1 MTSEEHE
8 YRPISRFPSAVRDIA
23 VLVPREVKVSQVLNK
38 IHDTGKELIRDVDL
52 FDIYEGE
59 ELPAG
64 KKNLAFHIIYQ
75 AEDKTL
81 TAEDIDKIQNKIIQ
95 SLEKE
100 KRWEVR
106 R

>member
-1 MTSEEHE
+1 M
-8 YRPISRFPSAVRDIA
+8 A

-38 IHDTGKELIRDVDL
+38 IHDVDL

-64 KKNLAFHIIYQ
+64 KKNLAFHISYQ